1 MEERKAQPEEE
12 EATGGAGAG
21 AGAGFLIEAA
31 AIAARSLLDTYLPFT
46 S

>member
-21 AGAGFLIEAA
+21 FLMEAA

>member
-12 EATGGAGAG
+12 EATGGAV
-21 AGAGFLIEAA
+21 AGAGFLTEAA

>member
-12 EATGGAGAG
+12 EEATGGAG

-31 AIAARSLLDTYLPFT
+31 AIAACSLLDTYLPFT